1 MPAQEKRSHLPGIK
15 LSQNIRKAI
24 EKNVGCEED
33 LIKTLQDVEIKKRA
47 ALNEILSKKSAFLG
61 QQRRRRESL
70 PDVLGRNGEN
80 HHLILNRKKVS
91 DDLKFSSGTHSFTA
105 RDKDAMLCRST
116 FKLPSLSTSTVRNTI
131 QIESG
136 NGEEICELSES
147 QDSNGKTGNTVNHSQ
162 EVSSMQSV
170 NERNAESERNAML
183 TESSGVESVLGAHS
197 WPPSSHVHLE
207 QKSILKRR
215 NSVADI
221 VHSNNRAGWSESI
234 TRPAWLR
241 RQSLYQVTFCSQTTP
256 QTTSSISDPSLLQ
269 SNAEFVLEDST
280 LSRYRKVLN
289 RRRSL
294 QAPVF
299 NRSSILPN
307 GGLPEGNV
315 DSFQDCHFH
324 SPKNQDRRRVSFQD
338 SSSSV

>member
-1 MPAQEKRSHLPGIK
+1 MPAQEKRSQLPGIK

-24 EKNVGCEED
+24 EKNVGYEED
-33 LIKTLQDVEIKKRA
+33 LIKTLQDVEINKRA
-47 ALNEILSKKSAFLG
+47 SLNEILLKKSAFLR

-70 PDVLGRNGEN
+70 PNVLGRNGEN

-105 RDKDAMLCRST
+105 RDKAAMLCHST
-116 FKLPSLSTSTVRNTI
+116 FKLPTSTVRNTI

-136 NGEEICELSES
+136 NGEEICQLSES

-170 NERNAESERNAML
+170 NERNAASERNAML
-183 TESSGVESVLGAHS
+183 KESSSVESVLGARS
-197 WPPSSHVHLE
+197 WPSSPHVHLE
-207 QKSILKRR
+207 QKSILRRR
-215 NSVADI
+215 NSMADI
-221 VHSNNRAGWSESI
+221 VHNNNRAGWSESI

-241 RQSLYQVTFCSQTTP
+241 RQSLHRVSFSIQTTP
-256 QTTSSISDPSLLQ
+256 QTTSSISDPSVLQ
-269 SNAEFVLEDST
+269 SNAEFVPEDST
-280 LSRYRKVLN
+280 SSRYRKVLY

-299 NRSSILPN
+299 KRSSFSLN
-307 GGLPEGNV
+307 GGSAEGNV

-324 SPKNQDRRRVSFQD
+324 SPKNHDRRRVSFQD

>member
-1 MPAQEKRSHLPGIK
+1 MR
-15 LSQNIRKAI
+15 
-24 EKNVGCEED
+24 
-33 LIKTLQDVEIKKRA
+33 
-47 ALNEILSKKSAFLG
+47 
-61 QQRRRRESL
+61 QQRGRRESL

-91 DDLKFSSGTHSFTA
+91 DDLKFSSGTHSLTA
-105 RDKDAMLCRST
+105 RDKTAMLCRST
-116 FKLPSLSTSTVRNTI
+116 FKLPSLATSTVRNTI

-162 EVSSMQSV
+162 EEVSSKQCV
-170 NERNAESERNAML
+170 NERNAASERNEML
-183 TESSGVESVLGAHS
+183 KESSGVESVLGAHS
-197 WPPSSHVHLE
+197 WPPSPHVHIE
-207 QKSILKRR
+207 QTSILKRR

-241 RQSLYQVTFCSQTTP
+241 RQSLHQVSFSSQTTP

-269 SNAEFVLEDST
+269 SNAAFFLEDST
-280 LSRYRKVLN
+280 SSRYRKVLN

-299 NRSSILPN
+299 NRSRFSQN
-307 GGLPEGNV
+307 GGSPEGNV
-315 DSFQDCHFH
+315 DSFQDCHFLGRKTKTVDEFH
-324 SPKNQDRRRVSFQD
+324 FKIPPRQSDQKS
-338 SSSSV
+338 

>member
-47 ALNEILSKKSAFLG
+47 ARNEILLKKSAFLG

-105 RDKDAMLCRST
+105 CDKADMLCRST
-116 FKLPSLSTSTVRNTI
+116 FKLPSLATSTVRNTI

-136 NGEEICELSES
+136 NGDKICELSES

-170 NERNAESERNAML
+170 NERNAAESERNAML
-183 TESSGVESVLGAHS
+183 NESSGIESVLGAHS
-197 WPPSSHVHLE
+197 WPPSPHVHPE

-221 VHSNNRAGWSESI
+221 VHSNNRAGRSESI

-241 RQSLYQVTFCSQTTP
+241 RQSLHQVIFCSQTTP
-256 QTTSSISDPSLLQ
+256 QATSSISDPSLLQ

-289 RRRSL
+289 RR
-294 QAPVF
+294 
-299 NRSSILPN
+299 
-307 GGLPEGNV
+307 
-315 DSFQDCHFH
+315 
-324 SPKNQDRRRVSFQD
+324 
-338 SSSSV
+338 SSSL

>member
-1 MPAQEKRSHLPGIK
+1 MPAQEKRSHLSGIK

-47 ALNEILSKKSAFLG
+47 ARNEILLKKSAFLG

-91 DDLKFSSGTHSFTA
+91 VDLKFSSGTHSFTA
-105 RDKDAMLCRST
+105 RDIKDAMLCRST
-116 FKLPSLSTSTVRNTI
+116 FKLPSLATSTVRNTI

-136 NGEEICELSES
+136 NGDKICELSES
-147 QDSNGKTGNTVNHSQ
+147 QDSNGKTSNTVNHSQ

-170 NERNAESERNAML
+170 NERNAAESERNAML
-183 TESSGVESVLGAHS
+183 NESSGIESVLGAHS
-197 WPPSSHVHLE
+197 WPPSPHVHPE

-221 VHSNNRAGWSESI
+221 VHSNNRAGRSESI

-241 RQSLYQVTFCSQTTP
+241 RQSLHQVRFCSQTTP
-256 QTTSSISDPSLLQ
+256 QATSSISDHSLLQ

-289 RRRSL
+289 RR
-294 QAPVF
+294 
-299 NRSSILPN
+299 
-307 GGLPEGNV
+307 
-315 DSFQDCHFH
+315 
-324 SPKNQDRRRVSFQD
+324 
-338 SSSSV
+338 SSSL

>member
-1 MPAQEKRSHLPGIK
+1 MPAQGKRSQLPSIK

-24 EKNVGCEED
+24 ERNVGCEED

-47 ALNEILSKKSAFLG
+47 ALNEILLKKSAFLRE
-61 QQRRRRESL
+61 QRRRRESL
-70 PDVLGRNGEN
+70 PDVLERNGEN
-80 HHLILNRKKVS
+80 HHLILNRKKES
-91 DDLKFSSGTHSFTA
+91 DDLKFSSGTNLFTA
-105 RDKDAMLCRST
+105 RDKAALLCRST
-116 FKLPSLSTSTVRNTI
+116 FKLPSVATSTVGNTI

-136 NGEEICELSES
+136 NGKEICELSAR

-162 EVSSMQSV
+162 EVSSTPSV
-170 NERNAESERNAML
+170 NERNAASERNAML
-183 TESSGVESVLGAHS
+183 KENSGVESVLGAHS
-197 WPPSSHVHLE
+197 WPPSPHVHLE
-207 QKSILKRR
+207 QKPILKRR

-221 VHSNNRAGWSESI
+221 VHSNNRAGCSESI

-241 RQSLYQVTFCSQTTP
+241 RQSLHQASFSLQTTP

-269 SNAEFVLEDST
+269 SNAEFFLEDST
-280 LSRYRKVLN
+280 SSRYRKVLN

-299 NRSSILPN
+299 NRSSFSLN
-307 GGLPEGNV
+307 GGSPEGNE

>member
-47 ALNEILSKKSAFLG
+47 ARNEILLKKSAFLG

-105 RDKDAMLCRST
+105 RDIKDAMLCRST
-116 FKLPSLSTSTVRNTI
+116 FKLPSLATSTVRNTI

-136 NGEEICELSES
+136 NGDKICELSES

-170 NERNAESERNAML
+170 
-183 TESSGVESVLGAHS
+183 
-197 WPPSSHVHLE
+197 
-207 QKSILKRR
+207 
-215 NSVADI
+215 
-221 VHSNNRAGWSESI
+221 
-234 TRPAWLR
+234 
-241 RQSLYQVTFCSQTTP
+241 
-256 QTTSSISDPSLLQ
+256 
-269 SNAEFVLEDST
+269 
-280 LSRYRKVLN
+280 
-289 RRRSL
+289 
-294 QAPVF
+294 
-299 NRSSILPN
+299 
-307 GGLPEGNV
+307 
-315 DSFQDCHFH
+315 
-324 SPKNQDRRRVSFQD
+324 
-338 SSSSV
+338 

>member
-1 MPAQEKRSHLPGIK
+1 
-15 LSQNIRKAI
+15 QNIRKAI

-47 ALNEILSKKSAFLG
+47 ARKEILLKKSAFLG

-91 DDLKFSSGTHSFTA
+91 DDLKFSG
-105 RDKDAMLCRST
+105 
-116 FKLPSLSTSTVRNTI
+116 I
-131 QIESG
+131 
-136 NGEEICELSES
+136 
-147 QDSNGKTGNTVNHSQ
+147 
-162 EVSSMQSV
+162 
-170 NERNAESERNAML
+170 
-183 TESSGVESVLGAHS
+183 ESVLGAHS
-197 WPPSSHVHLE
+197 WPPSPHVHPE

-241 RQSLYQVTFCSQTTP
+241 RQSLHQVRFCSQTTP
-256 QTTSSISDPSLLQ
+256 QATSSISDPSLLQ

-289 RRRSL
+289 RR
-294 QAPVF
+294 
-299 NRSSILPN
+299 
-307 GGLPEGNV
+307 
-315 DSFQDCHFH
+315 
-324 SPKNQDRRRVSFQD
+324 
-338 SSSSV
+338 SSSL

>member
-1 MPAQEKRSHLPGIK
+1 MSAQEKRSQLLSVK

-33 LIKTLQDVEIKKRA
+33 LVKTLQDVEIKKRA
-47 ALNEILSKKSAFLG
+47 ARKEILLKKSTFLG

-91 DDLKFSSGTHSFTA
+91 VDLKFSSGTHSFTA
-105 RDKDAMLCRST
+105 RDIKDAMLCRST
-116 FKLPSLSTSTVRNTI
+116 FKLPSLATSTVRNTI

-136 NGEEICELSES
+136 NGDKICELSES

-170 NERNAESERNAML
+170 NERNAESERNAMFK
-183 TESSGVESVLGAHS
+183 ESSGIESVLGAHS
-197 WPPSSHVHLE
+197 WPPSPHVHPE

-221 VHSNNRAGWSESI
+221 VHSNNRAGRSESI

-241 RQSLYQVTFCSQTTP
+241 RQSLHQVRFCSQTTP
-256 QTTSSISDPSLLQ
+256 QATSSISDPSLLQ
-269 SNAEFVLEDST
+269 SNAEFLLEDST

-289 RRRSL
+289 RR
-294 QAPVF
+294 
-299 NRSSILPN
+299 
-307 GGLPEGNV
+307 
-315 DSFQDCHFH
+315 
-324 SPKNQDRRRVSFQD
+324 
-338 SSSSV
+338 SSSL